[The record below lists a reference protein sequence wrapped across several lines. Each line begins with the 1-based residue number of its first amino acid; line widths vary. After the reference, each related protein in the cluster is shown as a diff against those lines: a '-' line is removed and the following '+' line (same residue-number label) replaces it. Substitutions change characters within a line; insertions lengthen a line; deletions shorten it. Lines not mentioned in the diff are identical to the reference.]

1 MNQAILGTHLIGGET
16 VEGGGGDLIGVCSLQ
31 MLQRHGGED
40 VCSTACSVVLHARQ
54 GSSAGERRRKVRVL
68 EV

>member
-1 MNQAILGTHLIGGET
+1 M
-16 VEGGGGDLIGVCSLQ
+16 EGGGGDLIGVCSLQ

-54 GSSAGERRRKVRVL
+54 GASAGEGRRKVRVL